1 MAVREAGDMNINQP
15 HHEANLLRSLTSFGA
30 FAVPRESGSAYTTKL
45 YENLSKIFLEKRPN
59 IVKEI
64 FVIDKET
71 ERDINFSC
79 VVVTASIEGN
89 LDQGKSFAILLLAAT
104 GNVKEEV
111 KNVGNEQ
118 VKLAIYPSTYIDKYL
133 VDKVLSFVSART
145 PNLDSKFLYNADGF
159 VIPANFNIEDP
170 AKLKELSKRCE
181 QYVFAELATQAN
193 ADVIDLKEVSK
204 DTNLVIDVSTNN
216 TPGVDSVGEPI
227 RESFVVEFNSLTRD
241 GRNVQQSLHN
251 TQGQKQNICH
261 VGGFFDLL
269 FGPED
274 PSIVSANKFMKQNA
288 PISTKRYIPRCVI
301 TSFDSV
307 SISIPRFL
315 IGLYTTIALQH
326 DRNWVQFFRR
336 KIQTGKTPAYDDV
349 GFLNIEANISQEP
362 PGGYGVPIDTSSF
375 DMAELSGYMSAM
387 VQDNLLYS
395 LDCPDGNPETYY
407 TRVFQEAAS
416 GNSSAMQFIYDC
428 MDQLTSGYFSQEF
441 SSSLPIV
448 GQNPI
453 KVLTGYWTDSDGNVR
468 DIRDIDTLTV
478 CNMVGMKNEDPA
490 FIVDWMSLFIPEAYA
505 DEDLRLDKMRK
516 MLNMF
521 LQDTA
526 TYTGVATR
534 VNFQPEALV
543 AFMHSIEKCGITI
556 SNIVTPINSS
566 EMTSRRQM
574 FTYDSSVFNQ
584 QRALFRSSSMGSNP
598 TRTFRGY
605 SADPGRF

>member
-1 MAVREAGDMNINQP
+1 MAVRESGDVGNNQP
-15 HHEANLLRSLTSFGA
+15 HQEPNLLRSLTSFGA

-45 YENLSKIFLEKRPN
+45 HENLSKVFLDKRPN
-59 IVKEI
+59 ITKEI

-79 VVVTASIEGN
+79 IVVTANIEGN
-89 LDQGKSFAILLLAAT
+89 LDQGKAYAILLLAAT
-104 GNVKEEV
+104 GSVKEEF

-118 VKLAIYPSTYIDKYL
+118 VKLSIFPSTYIDKYL
-133 VDKVLSFVSART
+133 VDKVRAFVSART

-159 VIPANFNIEDP
+159 VVPSNFNIEDP
-170 AKLKELSKRCE
+170 AKIKELSKRCE
-181 QYVFAELATQAN
+181 QFIFAELATQAN
-193 ADVIDLKEVSK
+193 ADVISLADVSK
-204 DTNLVIDVSTNN
+204 DTNLVIDIATNN
-216 TPGVDSVGEPI
+216 SPVVDSVGEPV
-227 RESFVVEFNSLTRD
+227 RESFVIDFNSATRE

-251 TQGQKQNICH
+251 TQGQKQNICRT
-261 VGGFFDLL
+261 GGFLDLL

-274 PSIVSANKFMKQNA
+274 PSILNANKFLKPNA
-288 PISTKRYIPRCVI
+288 PISTKRYIPRCII

-336 KIQTGKTPAYDDV
+336 KVQTGKTPTYDDV

-362 PGGYGVPIDTSSF
+362 PGGFGTPIDTSPFS
-375 DMAELSGYMSAM
+375 MVELSSYMAVM

-416 GNSSAMQFIYDC
+416 GNNDAMQYIYDS
-428 MDQLTSGYFSQEF
+428 MDQLTSGYFSKEIGPNV
-441 SSSLPIV
+441 PIV
-448 GQNPI
+448 RQDPI

-478 CNMVGMKNEDPA
+478 CNMVGMKNEDPI
-490 FIVDWMSLFIPEAYA
+490 FIVDWMSLFIPEAYI
-505 DEDLRLDKMRK
+505 DEDLRLDKMKK

-526 TYTGVATR
+526 TFTGVATR
-534 VNFQPEALV
+534 INFNPEALI
-543 AFMHSIEKCGITI
+543 AFMHAIEKCGII
-556 SNIVTPINSS
+556 INNIVTPINSS
-566 EMTSRRQM
+566 EMTTHRQM
-574 FTYDSSVFNQ
+574 FSYDSSVFNQ
-584 QRALFRSSSMGSNP
+584 QRALFRSGGMGGGA

-605 SADPGRF
+605 SANSGRF